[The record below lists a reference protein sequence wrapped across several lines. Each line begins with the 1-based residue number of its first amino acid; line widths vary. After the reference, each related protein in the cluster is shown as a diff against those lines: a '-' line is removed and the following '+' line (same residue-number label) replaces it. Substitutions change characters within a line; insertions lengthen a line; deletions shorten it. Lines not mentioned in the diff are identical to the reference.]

1 MGCTSASRRGGPAW
15 GSGGVTTLTVRAF
28 GIGSDCRFH
37 RVYVADFT
45 TFWIASPFC
54 AERRAPVQAA
64 FIGRQLLFTASDWVH
79 PHSNRG
85 TTEGASPNSPPPRA
99 GSRRPHPS
107 CWRSRQDLNT
117 DLSGLAELKNDCS
130 SHARE
135 NPGAALGWSCGSEAI
150 SRRCLSMESIKKVR
164 PGKVCILVRA
174 GV

>member
-1 MGCTSASRRGGPAW
+1 MSQRPDSLSSAAFWTERRLRFIKSCDGAHVRLEEGRPRL

-28 GIGSDCRFH
+28 GIGSDCSFH

-45 TFWIASPFC
+45 TFWIASPSC

-64 FIGRQLLFTASDWVH
+64 FIGRQLLFTASDW
-79 PHSNRG
+79 G

-117 DLSGLAELKNDCS
+117 DLEWL
-130 SHARE
+130 
-135 NPGAALGWSCGSEAI
+135 
-150 SRRCLSMESIKKVR
+150 
-164 PGKVCILVRA
+164 
-174 GV
+174 